1 MVVVKWGL
9 EAILPTVTSVMPF
22 TDVVKEVKVNKT
34 AAMGLTWL
42 HSMIQIK
49 YLVLYQPRNLKDK
62 IRVKVS
68 PS

>member
-9 EAILPTVTSVMPF
+9 EAILPTVTSAMPF
-22 TDVVKEVKVNKT
+22 TDVVKKVKVNKT
-34 AAMGLTWL
+34 DAIGLTWL